1 MAHHKLAMWKWGSTS
16 LLVPRTVSH
25 SWKPSTT
32 RSITP
37 CTGRMMLPR
46 CWLLSG
52 LVDLFKIAL
61 LESTIFLRIILRIIE
76 CLYLAKEKERKSKS
90 RERMVVY
97 IVFCPCS
104 PESYMLPQK
113 HLLWLSICYWESVII
128 KTLNILDL
136 LGSCFIIRAMEWSRF
151 FTQLAHREG
160 IRRGKNPVIRVV
172 FPYYWNTPHKWYST
186 SIFYITVIIVIS
198 IENISVII

>member
-25 SWKPSTT
+25 LWKPSTT

-76 CLYLAKEKERKSKS
+76 CLCVATQKERKSKS
-90 RERMVVY
+90 RERTVVY

-104 PESYMLPQK
+104 PELYMLFRK
-113 HLLWLSICYWESVII
+113 HLLWLRISIFSICSDPALSSEVWGEVGSS
-128 KTLNILDL
+128 LNWLT
-136 LGSCFIIRAMEWSRF
+136 G
-151 FTQLAHREG
+151 
-160 IRRGKNPVIRVV
+160 RV
-172 FPYYWNTPHKWYST
+172 
-186 SIFYITVIIVIS
+186 
-198 IENISVII
+198 